1 MKKVISV
8 LLILAMMLGCT
19 SCAVKTSGSK
29 ISVKVTSNGSKTVGL
44 RIDGEIGG
52 YRKEVEMPE
61 ITGGASLVKAELK
74 SDKPKAA
81 SYKITGYEPG
91 SVSVC
96 INIYDE
102 SELYA
107 QCQFVALVD
116 EEMKVHLSSIILSDT
131 PEYSVEQDEFKVVD
145 SLEGDNR
152 IFMKNDGGEWK
163 CGDYDNEMLS
173 IDEPYITADDF
184 SVFTLHAKNT
194 GDTKIQLVN
203 PETARQILL
212 SYTITSSVDGENT
225 YYHYKM
231 TDYFLDDYDKG
242 ESPAAIEH
250 RAAMEKEISKFA
262 GTVIP
267 PVARVKSYSIYNKKT
282 NKTYEDIKASKD
294 YDPTLAEL
302 PPEMDT
308 ISMDLDVENQH
319 TDYEISRATTFAK
332 ECKAVEDL
340 KATALQEDVTVKDV
354 TARYYHT
361 TFGFGVAIWQ
371 IDDCV
376 YRMVFMGDGQTSGHN
391 IMSVEHFLEGIL
403 Q

>member
-8 LLILAMMLGCT
+8 LLILAMMLGCV
-19 SCAVKTSGSK
+19 SCAVKISGSK
-29 ISVKVTSNGSKTVGL
+29 ISVKVSNNGSKTVGL

-61 ITGGASLVKAELK
+61 VTGGASLVKAELK

-91 SVSVC
+91 SVSVR

-102 SELYA
+102 AGLYA
-107 QCQFVALVD
+107 QCQFAALVD
-116 EEMKVHLSSIILSDT
+116 EEMKVHLSDMIISDT
-131 PEYSVEQDEFKVVD
+131 PEYTVEQEEFKVID
-145 SLEGDNR
+145 SLDGDDR
-152 IFMKNDGGEWK
+152 IFMKNDSGEWK
-163 CGDYDNEMLS
+163 CGEYDAEMLS
-173 IDEPYITADDF
+173 IDEPYITHVDEDDF

-203 PETARQILL
+203 PETSRQILL

-231 TDYFLDDYDKG
+231 TDYFLDDYDSG
-242 ESPAAIEH
+242 NSPAAIEK
-250 RAAMEKEISKFA
+250 RAAMEKEISKFG

-267 PVARVKSYSIYNKKT
+267 PVARVKSYSIYNKQTK
-282 NKTYEDIKASKD
+282 KQ
-294 YDPTLAEL
+294 YDPSFAEL
-302 PPEMDT
+302 PADMDT
-308 ISMDLDVENQH
+308 LSMDLDIENQH
-319 TDYEISRATTFAK
+319 ADYEISRATTFAK
-332 ECKAVEDL
+332 ACKAVEDL
-340 KATALQEDVTVKDV
+340 NATALQQDITVKDV

-361 TFGFGVAIWQ
+361 TYGFGEAIWE
-371 IDDCV
+371 IDGAV
-376 YRMVFMGDGQTSGHN
+376 YKMVFMGDNQTSEKN
-391 IMSVEHFLEGIL
+391 ILSVQHFLEGIL